1 MRIGGRGLAIGTGAA
16 LGAAALLLAAG
27 ALGGPAT
34 PSDAPNKIPPP
45 AVVDPGPWQDITWER
60 IDAPALGGP
69 LIQSG
74 GSIVRAGVGFVVV
87 GQDADG
93 VEGRQDQVGAIWT
106 SGDARTWV
114 KRRIVAGVPAGDT
127 AEVRL
132 AAAGAAGI
140 LVVGGVCC
148 SIESP
153 AMWLVTDGGIER
165 LVLPA
170 GMRTTTFLDLESGP
184 GGFVGGGVRSDGDPV
199 DPQYTGA
206 LWHSPDGRTWTE
218 VDPRAAD
225 LGPGDVR
232 DVAWTGAAWIAVGS
246 RDEGRRSDGA
256 VWRSGDGVV
265 WERLAVD
272 DPAIAGPEEEAL
284 HRVLPLGGG
293 LFAQGGSGTHA
304 DRLAC
309 EDAMGEGT
317 VGIPGA
323 VLSLSCSW
331 LVTSHWTSAD
341 GTTWL
346 RMPPVEAPFDGP
358 PLPAPPDGRRL
369 ISHRVMD
376 VGGPGLVVVDA
387 ETPRRVDGSD
397 SVGTWISDDGA
408 TWRPVGGADQFPKD
422 EFLQDLVVD
431 DRTIVGIG
439 DDGWDQP
446 NGTDVVVWIG
456 SFSP

>member
-1 MRIGGRGLAIGTGAA
+1 MRIGGRGLATGA
-16 LGAAALLLAAG
+16 GAAVLAGILLLSSG
-27 ALGGPAT
+27 LLSGPAV
-34 PSDAPNKIPPP
+34 PSDGPVLAPPP

-74 GSIVRAGVGFVVV
+74 WSIVRGGPGYVVV

-93 VEGRQDQVGAIWT
+93 VAGAQRQVGAVWT
-106 SGDARTWV
+106 SADARTWV

-132 AAAGAAGI
+132 AATGPAGI
-140 LVVGGVCC
+140 LIAGGVCC

-153 AMWLVTDGGIER
+153 AMWLISDDGVER
-165 LVLPA
+165 LVLPD

-184 GGFVGGGVRSDGDPV
+184 GGFVGGGVRSDGDPN

-206 LWHSPDGRTWTE
+206 LWHSADGRTWTE

-232 DVAWTGAAWIAVGS
+232 DVAWTGAAWLAVGS

-256 VWRSGDGVV
+256 VWRSADGVD
-265 WERLAVD
+265 WQRIAVA

-284 HRVLPLGGG
+284 HRVLPLDGG
-293 LFAQGGSGTHA
+293 LFAQGARGTHA

-309 EDAMGEGT
+309 EDLMSDGT

-323 VLSLSCSW
+323 ALSLSCSW
-331 LVTSHWTSAD
+331 LVTSHWTSDD
-341 GTTWL
+341 GATWL
-346 RMPPVEAPFDGP
+346 GQPPVEAPFDGP
-358 PLPAPPDGRRL
+358 PLPPPPDGRRL
-369 ISHRVMD
+369 ISHRVLD

-387 ETPRRVDGSD
+387 EEPRRADGSD
-397 SVGTWISDDGA
+397 SVGTWISDDGGS
-408 TWRPVGGADQFPKD
+408 WRPVGEADQFPKD
-422 EFLQDLVVD
+422 QFLQDLVVS

-439 DDGWDQP
+439 DAGWDQP
-446 NGTDVVVWIG
+446 NGNDIVVWIG
-456 SFSP
+456 SFTP